1 MFCIQI
7 ICLYQDY
14 QSDPS
19 SPVALNKARYANDPK
34 GNHGRLGS
42 ITCLQLERGL
52 VVSVD
57 DAEEQVEDGQDEV
70 AGDKAQV
77 REAEAHDGDHEERPK
92 GQEIVE
98 EVRVVPRSIPV
109 GKGTAP

>member
-1 MFCIQI
+1 MPFTLRAFGI
-7 ICLYQDY
+7 
-14 QSDPS
+14 
-19 SPVALNKARYANDPK
+19 VFE
-34 GNHGRLGS
+34 

-57 DAEEQVEDGQDEV
+57 DAEEQVKDGQDEV

-92 GQEIVE
+92 GQQIVE
-98 EVRVVPRSIPV
+98 EVRVVPRGVP
-109 GKGTAP
+109 GGRGRYFE